1 MRRCQWLSATNLTVS
16 NAYDPA
22 MVAQPARINLDA
34 RRHVGPVDRRIFGGF
49 LEHMGRAVYEGVFD
63 PESPHADEDGFR
75 ADVIETLRRL
85 EMPVV
90 RYPGGNYVSN
100 HDWRDGIGPVGDR
113 PTRPDFA
120 WQSIETNE
128 FGTDEF
134 MKWCE
139 KMATRPMMAVNLGT
153 GSAREAAALVE
164 YCNMQAGTA
173 DADLR
178 VVNGHEDPYGVELWC
193 LGNEMDGPW
202 QAGHVPAQ
210 TYAEKALTASQLMK
224 GIDRS
229 IETIACGSSMR
240 GLPTYLHW
248 DETVLDHCWD
258 GIDYLSAHRYSR
270 NHDDTPS
277 FLAEGVVIDEIINDY
292 RSLFQVVKSRK
303 KSRHAVHLSFDEW
316 NVWYR
321 ETGMSGEW
329 TKAPHLIEEVYNL
342 EDALVCAQYLHSFIR
357 NADVVK
363 IACIAQIANIIA
375 PILTT
380 TDDLLV
386 QSIFWPFQLLSS
398 ATSGLSLQPQV
409 EAPMIATQRHG
420 EVPSLD
426 VAATVDAEQGRAM
439 VSVVN
444 RSVDTAFETTVEL
457 VGLDPTTARARL
469 VHHADPKAHNSW
481 DDRGVVVPSDAA
493 TMLTDDGLVV
503 DMPALSLVTIELDL

>member
-1 MRRCQWLSATNLTVS
+1 VLAAPYDSAMSHTDAV
-16 NAYDPA
+16 
-22 MVAQPARINLDA
+22 IHFDA
-34 RRHVGPVDRRIFGGF
+34 RRVVGELDRRVFGGF
-49 LEHMGRAVYEGVFD
+49 LEHMGRAVYEGIYE
-63 PESPHADEDGFR
+63 PGSPLADEDGLR
-75 ADVIETLRRL
+75 TDVMDALRRL

-100 HDWRDGIGPVGDR
+100 HDWRDGIGPAQDR

-120 WQSIETNE
+120 WRSIETNE

-134 MKWCE
+134 MNWCD
-139 KMATRPMMAVNLGT
+139 KMGTRPMMAVNLGT
-153 GSAREAAALVE
+153 GTPREAAALVE
-164 YCNMQAGTA
+164 YCNLPAGTA

-178 VVNGHEDPYGVELWC
+178 VANGNAAPYGVEVWC

-224 GIDRS
+224 GIDPL

-240 GLPTYLHW
+240 GLPSYLHW

-258 GIDYLSAHRYSR
+258 SIDYLSAHRYSR

-277 FLAEGVVIDEIINDY
+277 FLAEGVVVDEIINDY

-303 KSRHAVHLSFDEW
+303 KSRHDVHLSFDEW

-321 ETGMSGEW
+321 EMNMNGEW
-329 TKAPHLIEEVYNL
+329 TTAPHLIEEVYNL

-363 IACIAQIANIIA
+363 VACIAQIANIIA
-375 PILTT
+375 PILTR

-386 QSIFWPFQLLSS
+386 QSIFWPFQMLS
-398 ATSGLSLQPQV
+398 ATASGVALEPFV
-409 EAPMIATQRHG
+409 DAPMIATQRRG
-420 EVPSLD
+420 EVSALD
-426 VAATVDAEQGRAM
+426 VAATHDPAAATAM

-444 RSVDTAFETTVEL
+444 RSTADAIDTSVEL
-457 VGLDPTTARARL
+457 AGLVPSGVSARQ
-469 VHHADPKAHNSW
+469 VHHTDPKAHNSW
-481 DDRGVVVPSDAA
+481 ERRNVVVPTDVDVAIVPEGLR
-493 TMLTDDGLVV
+493 LTV
-503 DMPALSLVTIELDL
+503 PPLSLTTVQLTLA